1 MRTSFLVGVL
11 VLSVSWPAIAQEAPA
26 VDVGGGYSLVQD
38 QDVDESFHGWVASLG
53 VNLTRWFGLVGE
65 VGGNYKT
72 LRCCDAEIDLSLHS
86 YMGGA
91 RVAVRRSSVVPFGQ
105 FLVGAVR
112 GSSSGFGSTSSDTR
126 FALQPG
132 GGVDIWI
139 GPNAGVRVGAD
150 YRRVFL
156 EDGEGL
162 NQFRFHAGVVLGL
175 GRR

>member
-11 VLSVSWPAIAQEAPA
+11 VLCVSWPAIAQEAPA
-26 VDVGGGYSLVQD
+26 VEVGGGYSLVQD
-38 QDVDESFHGWVASLG
+38 QDVDENFHGWVASLG
-53 VNLTRWFGLVGE
+53 VNLTRWIGLVGE
-65 VGGNYKT
+65 VGRNYKT
-72 LRCCDAEIDLSLHS
+72 LRCCDAEADLSLHS

-91 RVAVRRSSVVPFGQ
+91 RVAVRRSSVVPFVQVLAGGARLSASAFGETAGQ
-105 FLVGAVR
+105 
-112 GSSSGFGSTSSDTR
+112 TK

-132 GGVDIWI
+132 GGLDVWL
-139 GPNAGVRVGAD
+139 GRNVGVRVGAD

-162 NQFRFHAGVVLGL
+162 NQFRLHAGVVLGL